1 VADIFEAGGPRESV
15 GDGVGEDVG
24 VGVADEPSLEGY
36 LHPTEDEPPR
46 SAGSVLFR
54 EGMDVDA

>member
-1 VADIFEAGGPRESV
+1 VADVFETSGAQESV

-24 VGVADEPSLEGY
+24 VGVADKPSLEGY

-46 SAGSVLFR
+46 SAGSALFR